1 MVNKVDTQNSDQPNA
16 LKSPRQVGNQPHQPL
31 GTPPGKKTSLLQIF
45 YNLPI
50 SRKQSIALIT
60 CELIS
65 ILGVGIG
72 ATLIITSSLRTQLLN
87 EAKAEL
93 AISEVTYNLKVNQM
107 GFGFRGQSD
116 NPAIIEAAQTAAK
129 QQNLSLVR
137 KAQIKK
143 ILQNEVKARKIEYA
157 TLVGKDLKIIV
168 NANADRQGEVFNP
181 GNLVA
186 QVLKNPTQL
195 KVNTLVNWSELSKEL
210 PPLPSGFTNQD
221 ALIRYTITP
230 VQDPNTKE
238 TIGALVSGDIVNG
251 KLPIV
256 SDTLNATGNGYSAVY
271 SRKTTGEFS
280 LATALDQ
287 GKSQNLN
294 QAQPNVDLEDK
305 SILTA
310 AVAAKGKAVIS
321 RLAVGKQSYTIA
333 AIAIAN
339 KILEEADGPRS
350 VFDSQPVAVLV
361 RGTPETTLNNS
372 LQQSFIQQAITVL
385 IALGVVSLSAL
396 ILRRAIIRP
405 IEELQQTAQKFASGD
420 RTVRAQ
426 IFSSDEVGQL
436 ADTFNKMADN
446 ITNQSFRQANESKIA
461 QLTNEITSRVR
472 ESLNSDQ
479 ILNAAVNHTRE
490 AIPVERVFISRCE
503 PTGNDTIVAASIDS
517 SWQSIGSHINNFYF
531 APEYMEQYS
540 QGKIIVNNDIHTA
553 GLNNYQIAQLEQLD
567 IKANII
573 IPILVNKQLYGLLVA
588 HQCSSPRQW
597 QEIEIN
603 LFQQVATQVGF
614 ALEQANLLAEV
625 EQARQAAET
634 VSREQR
640 RQKETLQTQLMQ
652 MLTEVESAS
661 QGNLTVR
668 ADVTAGEIGIVADF
682 FNSIIESLRLI
693 VTKVKTSAT
702 QVSSAVGSNDEAI
715 RALAS
720 NALQQAAL
728 ISQTLNSIAEM
739 TISIQTVAESARQA
753 ATVAH
758 TASQTAEA
766 GGKAMD
772 LTVQNIMHLRE
783 TVSTTAKKVQRL
795 GESSQEISR
804 VVALINQ
811 IAMQTNVLAINAGIE
826 AARAGEEGQGF
837 TVVAVEIGE
846 LAARAAAATQE
857 ITHVV
862 ENIQRETSEVV
873 EAMEQGTSQVVEGT
887 RIVEDAKRSLSQ
899 ILDVS
904 RQIDALVQ
912 SISSATVSQ
921 VQTSQTVTT
930 SMKEIAK
937 VSERTSNASRQVSQ
951 SLQET
956 VGISQELQATVDTF
970 KVN

>member
-1 MVNKVDTQNSDQPNA
+1 MVNKVDTQNSSQPNA
-16 LKSPRQVGNQPHQPL
+16 RKSPRQVGNQPHQPL
-31 GTPPGKKTSLLQIF
+31 GSIPEKKPSILQKF

-50 SRKQSIALIT
+50 SRKQFIALIA

-65 ILGVGIG
+65 VLGVGIG
-72 ATLIITSSLRTQLLN
+72 ATLNITNSLRSQLLN
-87 EAKAEL
+87 EARAEL
-93 AISEVTYNLKVNQM
+93 AISEITYNIKVNQM
-107 GFGFRGQSD
+107 GLGFRGQSD
-116 NPAIIEAAQTAAK
+116 NPAIVEAAETVAK
-129 QQNLSLVR
+129 QQSLSLVK
-137 KAQIKK
+137 KAQLKK

-157 TLVGKDLKIIV
+157 TLVGKDLRIIV

-181 GNLVA
+181 GNLVS
-186 QVLKNPTQL
+186 QVLKNPTQI
-195 KVNTLVNWSELSKEL
+195 KANALVSWSELSKEL

-221 ALIRYTITP
+221 ALIRYIVTP
-230 VQDPNTKE
+230 IQDPNTKE
-238 TIGALVSGDIVNG
+238 TIGVLISGDIVNG

-271 SRKTTGEFS
+271 SHKTTGEFS
-280 LATALDQ
+280 LATALDK
-287 GKSQNLN
+287 GKAQSLN

-310 AVAAKGKAVIS
+310 AVAAKGEPIIL
-321 RLAVGKQSYTIA
+321 RLAVGEQTYTVA
-333 AIAIAN
+333 AKAIAN
-339 KILEEADGPRS
+339 KILEEADGSRL

-361 RGTPETTLNNS
+361 RGTPETALNNS
-372 LQQSFIQQAITVL
+372 LQQSFLEQALTVL
-385 IALGVVSLSAL
+385 IALGIVSLSAF
-396 ILRRAIIRP
+396 ILRRAIITP
-405 IEELQQTAQKFASGD
+405 IEQLQQTSQKFANGD

-426 IFSSDEVGQL
+426 IFSNDEVGQL
-436 ADTFNKMADN
+436 ADTFNQMADN
-446 ITNQSFRQANESKIA
+446 ITAQSFRQENESKIA
-461 QLTNEITSRVR
+461 QLINEITSRVR

-479 ILNAAVNHTRE
+479 ILNAAVTNTRE
-490 AIPVERVFISRCE
+490 ALQADRVFIRRCE
-503 PTGNDTIVAASIDS
+503 AIGLDTIVAADVDS
-517 SWQSIGSHINNFYF
+517 LWPSLGTSINNFYF
-531 APEYMEQYS
+531 APEYMEQYA
-540 QGKIIVNNDIHTA
+540 QGKIIVNDDIHA
-553 GLNNYQIAQLEQLD
+553 GDLNNYQIIQLEQLD

-573 IPILVNKQLYGLLVA
+573 VPILVNKQLYGLLVA
-588 HQCSSPRQW
+588 HQCSNPRQW

-614 ALEQANLLAEV
+614 ALEQANLLAAV
-625 EQARQAAET
+625 EQGRQGAET
-634 VSREQR
+634 VSLEQR
-640 RQKETLQTQLMQ
+640 HQKETIQMQLMQ

-668 ADVTAGEIGIVADF
+668 AEVTSGEIGIVADF
-682 FNSIIESLRLI
+682 FNSIIESLRVI

-702 QVSSAVGSNDEAI
+702 QVSSAVGSNEEAI

-720 NALQQAAL
+720 DALQQAAE

-739 TISIQTVAESARQA
+739 TVSIQTVAESARQA
-753 ATVAH
+753 ATIAH

-783 TVSTTAKKVQRL
+783 TVGTTAKKVKRL

-846 LAARAAAATQE
+846 LAARAAAATRE
-857 ITHVV
+857 ISHVV
-862 ENIQRETSEVV
+862 ENIQHETGEVV

-887 RIVEDAKRSLSQ
+887 RVVEDAKRSLNQ

-912 SISSATVSQ
+912 SISAATVSQ
-921 VQTSQTVTT
+921 VQTSQTVTA

-970 KVN
+970 KVD

>member
-1 MVNKVDTQNSDQPNA
+1 MVNKVDTQNSRQPNA
-16 LKSPRQVGNQPHQPL
+16 PLSPGQVGNQPHQPL
-31 GTPPGKKTSLLQIF
+31 GNSPNEKPSLLQKF
-45 YNLPI
+45 YDLPI
-50 SRKQSIALIT
+50 SRKQFIALIA

-93 AISEVTYNLKVNQM
+93 AISEVTYAQKVNQM
-107 GFGFRGQSD
+107 GLGFRGQSD
-116 NPAIIEAAQTAAK
+116 NPAIIEAAQGAAK
-129 QQNLSLVR
+129 QQNLSLPR

-157 TLVGKDLKIIV
+157 TLVGKDLRIIV

-195 KVNTLVNWSELSKEL
+195 KANTLVSWSELSKEL

-271 SRKTTGEFS
+271 SRKTTGEFT

-287 GKSQNLN
+287 GTQRLN
-294 QAQPNVDLEDK
+294 QAQPNIELEDK

-310 AVAAKGKAVIS
+310 AVAAKGKSVIS
-321 RLAVGKQSYTIA
+321 RVVVGEQTYTVA

-339 KILEEADGPRS
+339 KILEEADGPHS
-350 VFDSQPVAVLV
+350 VFDNQPVAVLV
-361 RGTPETTLNNS
+361 RGTPETALNNS
-372 LQQSFIQQAITVL
+372 LQQSFLEQALTVL
-385 IALGVVSLSAL
+385 IALGIVSLSAL

-405 IEELQQTAQKFASGD
+405 IEQLQQTAQKFANGD
-420 RTVRAQ
+420 RTARAK
-426 IFSSDEVGQL
+426 IFSNDEVGQL

-446 ITNQSFRQANESKIA
+446 ITSQSFRQANESKIA
-461 QLTNEITSRVR
+461 QLTNEIISRVR

-503 PTGNDTIVAASIDS
+503 IAGHDTIVAASVDS
-517 SWQSIGSHINNFYF
+517 TWQSIGSHINNFYF
-531 APEYMEQYS
+531 ASEYMEQYA
-540 QGKIIVNNDIHTA
+540 QGKIIVNNDIHNA
-553 GLNNYQIAQLEQLD
+553 GLNNYQITQLEQLD

-625 EQARQAAET
+625 EQARQGAET
-634 VSREQR
+634 VSTEQR
-640 RQKETLQTQLMQ
+640 HQKETLQTQLMQ

-682 FNSIIESLRLI
+682 FNSIIESLRVI

-702 QVSSAVGSNDEAI
+702 QVSSAVGSNDGAI
-715 RALAS
+715 RTLALD
-720 NALQQAAL
+720 ALQQAAE

-739 TISIQTVAESARQA
+739 TISIQAVAESARQA
-753 ATVAH
+753 ATIAH

-766 GGKAMD
+766 GGRAMD

-783 TVSTTAKKVQRL
+783 TVGTTAKKVKRL

-873 EAMEQGTSQVVEGT
+873 EAMEQGTSEVVEGT
-887 RIVEDAKRSLSQ
+887 RSVEDAKRSLSQ

-904 RQIDALVQ
+904 RQIDTLVQ

-921 VQTSQTVTT
+921 VQTSQTVTN